1 MAHFE
6 IKNLSFSYPT
16 AKGKESL
23 KEVSLTIQKGEYIV
37 LCGKSGSGKTT
48 LLRHLKPVL
57 APHGKHTGE
66 ILFNGIPMTR
76 SSPTRSGTSWPLV
89 WSLLAVTRKP

>member
-23 KEVSLTIQKGEYIV
+23 HNISLTIQKGEYVV

-48 LLRHLKPVL
+48 LLRHLKSVL
-57 APHGKHTGE
+57 TPHGKHTGQ
-66 ILFNGIPMTR
+66 ILFNGVPMDQVSQR
-76 SSPTRSGTSWPLV
+76 DQSSKIGLRTGIFGL
-89 WSLLAVTRKP
+89 